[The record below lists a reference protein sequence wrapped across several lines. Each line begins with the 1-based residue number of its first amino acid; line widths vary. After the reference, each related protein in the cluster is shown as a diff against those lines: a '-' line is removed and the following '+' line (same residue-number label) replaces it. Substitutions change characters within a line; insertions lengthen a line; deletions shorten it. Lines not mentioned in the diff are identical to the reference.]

1 MLQRIG
7 LALVS
12 VGLGLMLGVVAM
24 MAIDGMQPGRVAPMF
39 AAAMAGGAG
48 LAIIAGL
55 RMLEHGRDRLGF

>member
-12 VGLGLMLGVVAM
+12 VGLGLMLGVVAW
-24 MAIDGMQPGRVAPMF
+24 MAIAGLQPGRVEPMF
-39 AAAMAGGAG
+39 AAWMAGGAG

-55 RMLEHGRDRLGF
+55 RMLECGRDRMGF

>member
-7 LALVS
+7 LVLVS
-12 VGLGLMLGVVAM
+12 LGLGLMLGVIAL
-24 MAIDGMQPGRVAPMF
+24 MAIDGMHPGRVAPLF
-39 AAAMAGGAG
+39 AAMLAGGAG